1 MSPPPGRPKEGSL
14 PLGGTARSAQ
24 GASMSAALELQDV
37 SAWYGRARIIS
48 NASLTVSAGEVVA
61 LIGRNGAG
69 KTSLLR
75 SAIGLMPRCTGRV
88 FLNGIDASRL
98 PPFRRAQLGLGYVP
112 EERRIFTD
120 LTVAENLRI
129 AARQLDGGLTE
140 SDLLELFPNL
150 ADMLHRPA
158 SAMSGGEQ
166 QMLAV
171 ARTLAANPS
180 VVLLDEPS
188 EGIAPLVV
196 AKMRE
201 AVLAMKSRGVATLVS
216 EQNVRFAA
224 AIADRAVLIE
234 LGKVVGEASRADLL
248 TPSEAVQRVLALGA
262 AAHTI

>member
-1 MSPPPGRPKEGSL
+1 
-14 PLGGTARSAQ
+14 
-24 GASMSAALELQDV
+24 MSAALELRGV
-37 SAWYGRARIIS
+37 SAWYGDARVIIE
-48 NASLTVSAGEVVA
+48 ASLTVNTGEVVA

-75 SAIGLMPRCTGRV
+75 AAIGLMPRCTGSV
-88 FLNGIDASRL
+88 LLNGSDISAL
-98 PPFRRAQLGLGYVP
+98 PPFRRAKAGLGYVP
-112 EERRIFTD
+112 EDRRIFTD
-120 LTVAENLRI
+120 LTVEENLRV
-129 AARQLDGGLTE
+129 ASQPLEGGLSE
-140 SDLLELFPNL
+140 RDLLALFPNL
-150 ADMLHRPA
+150 ADMLQRPA

-201 AVLAMKSRGVATLVS
+201 AVLAMKQRGVATLVS

-224 AIADRAVLIE
+224 SIADRAVLIE
-234 LGKVVGEASRADLL
+234 QGRVVGKATRAELS
-248 TPSEAVQRVLALGA
+248 TPSEAVQQVLALRDTA
-262 AAHTI
+262 PTIQR

>member
-1 MSPPPGRPKEGSL
+1 MN
-14 PLGGTARSAQ
+14 T
-24 GASMSAALELQDV
+24 ALELRGI
-37 SAWYGRARIIS
+37 SAWYGNARIIS
-48 NASLTVSAGEVVA
+48 DASLSVAEGEVVA
-61 LIGRNGAG
+61 LLGRNGAG

-75 SAIGLMPRCTGRV
+75 SVIGLMHRCTGNV
-88 FLNGIDASRL
+88 LLDGIDVSRL
-98 PPFRRAQLGLGYVP
+98 PPFRRAKLGLGYVP
-112 EERRIFTD
+112 EDRRIFTD

-129 AARQLDGGLTE
+129 AARYVDGGLTE
-140 SDLLELFPNL
+140 RVLLELFPNL
-150 ADMLHRPA
+150 ADMLQRPA

-196 AKMRE
+196 GKMRE
-201 AVLAMKSRGVATLVS
+201 AVLAMKSRGVAALVS

-234 LGKVVGEASRADLL
+234 QGRVVGQATRAELI
-248 TPSEAVQRVLALGA
+248 TPSASVQRVLALGTA
-262 AAHTI
+262 AEQA

>member
-1 MSPPPGRPKEGSL
+1 V
-14 PLGGTARSAQ
+14 
-24 GASMSAALELQDV
+24 SAALELQGV
-37 SAWYGRARIIS
+37 SAWYGDARII
-48 NASLTVSAGEVVA
+48 NDASLSVAAGEVVA

-75 SAIGLMPRCTGRV
+75 AAIGLMPRCTGKV
-88 FLNGIDASRL
+88 SLNGTDVSRL
-98 PPFRRAQLGLGYVP
+98 PPFRRAKMGIGYVP
-112 EERRIFTD
+112 EDRRIFTD

-140 SDLLELFPNL
+140 RDLLELFPNL
-150 ADMLHRPA
+150 ADMLQRPA

-188 EGIAPLVV
+188 EGIAPLVIG
-196 AKMRE
+196 KMRE

-234 LGKVVGEASRADLL
+234 QGRVVGQATRGELL
-248 TPSEAVQRVLALGA
+248 TPSESVRRVLALGA
-262 AAHTI
+262 ATDGPRAAAPTIQR

>member
-1 MSPPPGRPKEGSL
+1 MSPLPGRSKEDSL
-14 PLGGTARSAQ
+14 PLGGPVRSAE
-24 GASMSAALELQDV
+24 GASMGTALELQDV
-37 SAWYGRARIIS
+37 SGWYGNARIIS
-48 NASLTVSAGEVVA
+48 NASLSVAAGEVVA

-75 SAIGLMPRCTGRV
+75 AAMGLMPRCTGRV
-88 FLNGIDASRL
+88 LLDGMDVSRL

-112 EERRIFTD
+112 EDRRIFTD

-129 AARQLDGGLTE
+129 AARQQEGGLME
-140 SDLLELFPNL
+140 ADLLELFPNL
-150 ADMLHRPA
+150 GDMLHRPA

-201 AVLAMKSRGVATLVS
+201 AVLAMRSRGVATLVS

-234 LGKVVGEASRADLL
+234 LGRVVGEATRAELL
-248 TPSEAVQRVLALGA
+248 IPSEAVQRVLALD

>member
-1 MSPPPGRPKEGSL
+1 MVAK
-14 PLGGTARSAQ
+14 
-24 GASMSAALELQDV
+24 
-37 SAWYGRARIIS
+37 
-48 NASLTVSAGEVVA
+48 GEVVA

-69 KTSLLR
+69 KTTLLR
-75 SAIGLMPRCTGRV
+75 SAIGLMPRCTGNV
-88 FLNGIDASRL
+88 LLDGVDVSRL
-98 PPFRRAQLGLGYVP
+98 PPFRRAQRGLGYVP
-112 EERRIFTD
+112 EDRRIFTD

-129 AARQLDGGLTE
+129 AVRRVDGGLAE
-140 SDLLELFPNL
+140 DDLLQLFPNL
-150 ADMLHRPA
+150 AEMLQRPA

-196 AKMRE
+196 GKMRE

-234 LGKVVGEASRADLL
+234 QGRVVGAATRAELLAPSAS
-248 TPSEAVQRVLALGA
+248 VQRVLALGA
-262 AAHTI
+262 PTI

>member
-1 MSPPPGRPKEGSL
+1 
-14 PLGGTARSAQ
+14 
-24 GASMSAALELQDV
+24 MSAALELQDV

-48 NASLTVSAGEVVA
+48 NASLSVSAGEVVA

-75 SAIGLMPRCTGRV
+75 SAIGLMPRCTGLV

-140 SDLLELFPNL
+140 NDLLELFPNL
-150 ADMLHRPA
+150 ADMLERPA

-234 LGKVVGEASRADLL
+234 LGKVVGEVSRADLL

-262 AAHTI
+262 THTIQQ

>member
-1 MSPPPGRPKEGSL
+1 MT
-14 PLGGTARSAQ
+14 TALQ
-24 GASMSAALELQDV
+24 LEAI
-37 SAWYGRARIIS
+37 SAWYGTAQIITD
-48 NASLTVSAGEVVA
+48 ASLSVDAGEVVA

-75 SAIGLMPRCTGRV
+75 AAMGLMPRCVGSVR
-88 FLNGIDASRL
+88 LNGHDVNRL
-98 PPFRRAQLGLGYVP
+98 PPFRRANLGLGYVP
-112 EERRIFTD
+112 EDRRIFTD
-120 LTVAENLRI
+120 LTVAENLRL
-129 AARQLDGGLTE
+129 AMRSASGGLSE
-140 SDLLELFPNL
+140 ADLLELFPNL
-150 ADMLHRPA
+150 AEMLERPA

-196 AKMRE
+196 SRMRD
-201 AVLAMKSRGVATLVS
+201 AVLTMRSRGVAMLVS

-234 LGKVVGEASRADLL
+234 QGRIAGHAARGELL
-248 TPSEAVQRVLALGA
+248 TPSPAVQRVLALGVPSRSQESA
-262 AAHTI
+262 APTIE

>member
-1 MSPPPGRPKEGSL
+1 
-14 PLGGTARSAQ
+14 
-24 GASMSAALELQDV
+24 MSAALELRGI
-37 SAWYGRARIIS
+37 SAWYGDARIIS
-48 NASLTVSAGEVVA
+48 DASLTVAKGEVVV

-75 SAIGLMPRCTGRV
+75 ATMGLMPRCTGNV
-88 FLNGIDASRL
+88 LLDGIDVSRL
-98 PPFRRAQLGLGYVP
+98 PPFRRARQGLGYVP
-112 EERRIFTD
+112 EDRRIFTD
-120 LTVAENLRI
+120 LSVAENLRI
-129 AARQLDGGLTE
+129 AARPLDDGLE
-140 SDLLELFPNL
+140 ERDLLALFPNL
-150 ADMLHRPA
+150 ADMLQRPA

-224 AIADRAVLIE
+224 AIADRALLIE
-234 LGKVVGEASRADLL
+234 QGRVVGEATRGELVN
-248 TPSEAVQRVLALGA
+248 PSEALQRVLALGSA
-262 AAHTI
+262 APTIQR

>member
-1 MSPPPGRPKEGSL
+1 MN
-14 PLGGTARSAQ
+14 
-24 GASMSAALELQDV
+24 AALQLQDV
-37 SAWYGRARIIS
+37 SGWYGDARIIS
-48 NASLTVSAGEVVA
+48 NASLSVAPGEVVA

-75 SAIGLMPRCTGRV
+75 TAMGLIPRCIGSV
-88 FLNGIDASRL
+88 LLDGIDVSRL

-112 EERRIFTD
+112 EDRRIFTD

-129 AARQLDGGLTE
+129 AARQLDGGFTE

-234 LGKVVGEASRADLL
+234 LGKVVGDATRADLL
-248 TPSEAVQRVLALGA
+248 PPSEAVQRVLALGA
-262 AAHTI
+262 AHTIQQ